1 MKIVKRAAGAVLA
14 FALAGTTAYTT
25 SAAMLFTRR
34 AVGSTENVTLTGAQ
48 SGFSTVQARMA
59 GTSGFVTLTLL
70 FGDASVTA
78 QVFGLNSSGQTLPGC
93 QVILNGPATGGDP
106 IASTCNGAAK
116 YQANVFWG
124 N

>member
-1 MKIVKRAAGAVLA
+1 MKIVRRVACGALA
-14 FALAGTTAYTT
+14 FAMAGTVAYTT

-34 AVGSTENVTLTGAQ
+34 AVGAAETVTLTGAQ
-48 SGFSTVQARMA
+48 TGFSTVQARF
-59 GTSGFVTLTLL
+59 GGSSNLVSLTLL

-93 QVILNGPATGGDP
+93 QVILNGPANGGDP
-106 IASTCNGAAK
+106 IGSTCSGAAK